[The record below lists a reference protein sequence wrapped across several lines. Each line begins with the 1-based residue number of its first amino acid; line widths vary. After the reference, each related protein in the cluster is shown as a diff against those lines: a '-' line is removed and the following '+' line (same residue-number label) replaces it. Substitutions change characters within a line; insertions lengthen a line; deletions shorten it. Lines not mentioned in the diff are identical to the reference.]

1 MSRNGRRQGLM
12 ADLVR
17 RGSSSPQK
25 NRPLAAQLLL
35 CKVLG
40 ALQKS
45 ELAGR
50 PPGLVILK
58 LKYHHCRA
66 YHLGI
71 NYKNY
76 KTLLRLYYYYW
87 KQPELF

>member
-35 CKVLG
+35 CKGLG
-40 ALQKS
+40 RFAKVRT
-45 ELAGR
+45 GR
-50 PPGLVILK
+50 PAARTGHFETEISSLSCIPFRDK
-58 LKYHHCRA
+58 L
-66 YHLGI
+66 
-71 NYKNY
+71 
-76 KTLLRLYYYYW
+76 
-87 KQPELF
+87 